1 MSLVGVFECNSSA
14 RQVTLDRN
22 QCKKPFAAAPTLQS
36 SARPSLPP
44 TRPYPYPFI
53 REDARG
59 TRRLH
64 ALPHC
69 ASLSFAAQAS
79 ALMWPT
85 PLHQHSVR
93 AFERPPRPRSCR
105 PSTVYVGQFS
115 GRVLVAL
122 FPLRHGADCGFLVI
136 ILDRPVA
143 TRTRRVGVIGGRTHP
158 ICTSCVICDMRRII
172 AEQNPPIQW
181 SARSRYGERD
191 TKRVF

>member
-1 MSLVGVFECNSSA
+1 MCCVRTSLISPAWRLYAMVWSVSLVGVCECNSSA

-22 QCKKPFAAAPTLQS
+22 QCRKPFAAAPTLQS

-53 REDARG
+53 RKDARG

-105 PSTVYVGQFS
+105 PSTV
-115 GRVLVAL
+115 VASAIFL
-122 FPLRHGADCGFLVI
+122 AVYSWHCSHCGMVPTVVSSSSSLTAPWP
-136 ILDRPVA
+136 PV
-143 TRTRRVGVIGGRTHP
+143 
-158 ICTSCVICDMRRII
+158 
-172 AEQNPPIQW
+172 
-181 SARSRYGERD
+181 RD
-191 TKRVF
+191 GLA